1 MVGDLSLLC
10 WRYFSKCIKHG
21 SAIEGQIHSKSRK
34 SWKTRQNWKRVF
46 LHVLPRIIHSPF
58 ITKLARSP
66 VGAFKWRFNW
76 NDIGGEKDRLLRKL
90 WQMSRDRIRR
100 QFRALPFKLAILAF
114 SGWAGLF
121 FWPRL
126 DSERMLAWE
135 RSLPRGLIIHT
146 GLSKWSEQAAARKTK
161 QSG

>member
-1 MVGDLSLLC
+1 MRQTCG
-10 WRYFSKCIKHG
+10 RR
-21 SAIEGQIHSKSRK
+21 KSGNGLVSDWTEK
-34 SWKTRQNWKRVF
+34 SPSWKTRQNWKRVF

-90 WQMSRDRIRR
+90 WQMSRDHIRR

-114 SGWAGLF
+114 SGWAAGCF

-126 DSERMLAWE
+126 DSERMLAWD